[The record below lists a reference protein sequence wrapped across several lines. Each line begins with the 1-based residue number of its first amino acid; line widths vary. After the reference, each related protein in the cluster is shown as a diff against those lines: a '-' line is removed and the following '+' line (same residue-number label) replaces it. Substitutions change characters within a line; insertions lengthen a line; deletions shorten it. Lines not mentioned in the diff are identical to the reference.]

1 MLTPIDFGQL
11 AFLFVLHLRMNRCLK
26 PIMNKIFLSSFL
38 ICSCILLLAVP
49 ASTVAQAKLWLTKAD
64 QSALLMEKTLK
75 TAKDQPQNNFPV
87 VVVDAAK
94 TLQTIDGFGFTL
106 TGGSA
111 ALIHQL
117 PLKER
122 SALLKELFGNSPSS
136 IGISCLRISLGA
148 SDLSSRVFS
157 YDDLP
162 ANATDLALA
171 RFSLSDDTL
180 HLIPLL
186 KEILQVQPD
195 LFIMAS
201 PWSAP
206 AWMKTNKNSK
216 GGKLDR
222 QYYDVYA
229 KYMFRY
235 IQEMRKQGIEI
246 DALTLQNEPHHGGNN
261 PSMVM
266 QPEDQ
271 ALLVKQYLGPLFKTH
286 QLSTRIIIWDHNCDE
301 PEYPIAVLNDKEANP
316 FIDGTAFH
324 LYGGDIKALS
334 KVKEAFPD
342 KQLYFTEQWTGSKG
356 EFAGDLLWHVRNVI
370 IGSMNHWSLM
380 ALEWNLANDPN
391 FGPHTPGGCTE
402 CKGALTI
409 DGNNVKRN
417 VAYYIIAHASK
428 AIPSGS
434 VRIASTAIKEITHV
448 AFKRLDGKI
457 VLIMLNDGKS
467 PQQFNIQLG
476 NQWLEMLMQPGEV
489 ATLLL

>member
-1 MLTPIDFGQL
+1 
-11 AFLFVLHLRMNRCLK
+11 
-26 PIMNKIFLSSFL
+26 MNKTSLSSFL
-38 ICSCILLLAVP
+38 ICSCILLLALP
-49 ASTVAQAKLWLTKAD
+49 ASTLAQAKLWLTKAD

-75 TAKDQPQNNFPV
+75 TSKDQPQNNFPV
-87 VVVDAAK
+87 VVVDAKK
-94 TLQTIDGFGFTL
+94 TFQTIDGFGFTL

-117 PLKER
+117 PIKER
-122 SALLKELFGNSPSS
+122 TALLKELFGNSPSS
-136 IGISCLRISLGA
+136 IGISCIRISLGA

-162 ANATDLALA
+162 ANTTDLALA

-229 KYMFRY
+229 RYMLRY

-246 DALTLQNEPHHGGNN
+246 DVLTLQNEPHHGGNN

-286 QLSTRIIIWDHNCDE
+286 QLSARIII
-301 PEYPIAVLNDKEANP
+301 
-316 FIDGTAFH
+316 
-324 LYGGDIKALS
+324 
-334 KVKEAFPD
+334 
-342 KQLYFTEQWTGSKG
+342 
-356 EFAGDLLWHVRNVI
+356 
-370 IGSMNHWSLM
+370 
-380 ALEWNLANDPN
+380 
-391 FGPHTPGGCTE
+391 
-402 CKGALTI
+402 
-409 DGNNVKRN
+409 
-417 VAYYIIAHASK
+417 
-428 AIPSGS
+428 
-434 VRIASTAIKEITHV
+434 
-448 AFKRLDGKI
+448 
-457 VLIMLNDGKS
+457 
-467 PQQFNIQLG
+467 
-476 NQWLEMLMQPGEV
+476 
-489 ATLLL
+489 

>member
-1 MLTPIDFGQL
+1 M
-11 AFLFVLHLRMNRCLK
+11 
-26 PIMNKIFLSSFL
+26 LSSIIPLVCF
-38 ICSCILLLAVP
+38 ILLVKP
-49 ASTVAQAKLWLTKAD
+49 EETIAQAKLWLTKAD
-64 QSALLMEKTLK
+64 QSALLVERALQTSLGR
-75 TAKDQPQNNFPV
+75 PLNVLPIIE
-87 VVVDAAK
+87 VDSSK
-94 TLQTIDGFGFTL
+94 SFQTIDGFGFTL

-111 ALIHQL
+111 ELIHQL
-117 PLKER
+117 PFQER

-136 IGISCLRISLGA
+136 IGISCIRISLGA

-162 ANATDLALA
+162 ANTTDMALS

-186 KEILQVQPD
+186 KEILSIQPN

-206 AWMKTNKNSK
+206 AWMKTNNNSK
-216 GGKLDR
+216 GGKLDPK
-222 QYYDVYA
+222 YYDVYA
-229 KYMFRY
+229 RYIYRY

-266 QPEDQ
+266 EPADQ
-271 ALLVKQYLGPLFKTH
+271 ALLVKQYLGPLFNDKK
-286 QLSTRIIIWDHNCDE
+286 LSTRVIIWDHNCDE
-301 PEYPIAVLNDKEANP
+301 PEYPIAVLNDKEAYP

-342 KQLYFTEQWTGSKG
+342 KRLYFTEQWTGSKG
-356 EFAGDLLWHVRNVI
+356 EFGGDLLWHVRNVV
-370 IGSMNHWSLM
+370 IGSMNNWSRM
-380 ALEWNLANDPN
+380 ALEWNLANDPG

-409 DGNNVKRN
+409 DGSHVKRN
-417 VAYYIIAHASK
+417 VAYYIIAHASQ

-434 VRIASTAIKEITHV
+434 VRIASTEIKGIANV
-448 AFKRLDGKI
+448 AFKRPDGKI
-457 VLIMLNDGKS
+457 VLILLNDGKA
-467 PQQFNIQLG
+467 QQRFNIQVG

-489 ATLLL
+489 VTLLL

>member
-1 MLTPIDFGQL
+1 MMKKTS
-11 AFLFVLHLRMNRCLK
+11 
-26 PIMNKIFLSSFL
+26 LSSSLLF
-38 ICSCILLLAVP
+38 SCILLLAVP
-49 ASTVAQAKLWLTKAD
+49 ASTVAQAKLWLTNAD
-64 QSALLMEKTLK
+64 QSALLMERTLK
-75 TAKDQPQNNFPV
+75 TSKDQPQNNFPV
-87 VVVDAAK
+87 VVVDAKK
-94 TLQTIDGFGFTL
+94 TFQTIDGFGFTL

-117 PLKER
+117 PLQER
-122 SALLKELFGNSPSS
+122 TALLKELFGNSPSS

-162 ANATDLALA
+162 ANATDLALT

-229 KYMFRY
+229 RYMLRY

-266 QPEDQ
+266 HPEDQ

-334 KVKEAFPD
+334 KVKDAFPD

-356 EFAGDLLWHVRNVI
+356 EFAGDLLWHVSNVI
-370 IGSMNHWSLM
+370 IGSMNHWSRM
-380 ALEWNLANDPN
+380 ALEWNLANDPK

-409 DGNNVKRN
+409 DGSIITRN
-417 VAYYIIAHASK
+417 VAYFIIAHASK

-434 VRIASTAIKEITHV
+434 VRIASTAIKEIAHV

-457 VLIMLNDGKS
+457 VLIMLNDGKTQ
-467 PQQFNIQLG
+467 QQFNIQLG

>member
-11 AFLFVLHLRMNRCLK
+11 AFLFILHLRMNQFFRSIVK
-26 PIMNKIFLSSFL
+26 KTSQSSFIFLS
-38 ICSCILLLAVP
+38 CLLLQTVP
-49 ASTVAQAKLWLTKAD
+49 DCALAQAKLWITKAD
-64 QSALLMEKTLK
+64 QSALLMEKVLNISQ
-75 TAKDQPQNNFPV
+75 AQPLNDIPIIK
-87 VVVDAAK
+87 VDSSQ
-94 TLQTIDGFGFTL
+94 TFQTIDGFGFTL

-111 ALIHQL
+111 ELIHQL
-117 PLKER
+117 PSQER
-122 SALLKELFGNSPSS
+122 SALLNELFGKSPSS
-136 IGISCLRISLGA
+136 IGISCIRISLGA

-157 YDDLP
+157 YDDIP
-162 ANATDLALA
+162 VNKTDMALSQ
-171 RFSLSDDTL
+171 FSLSDDTL

-186 KEILQVQPD
+186 KEILGIQPN

-206 AWMKTNKNSK
+206 AWMKTNKNSR
-216 GGKLDR
+216 GGKLDP

-229 KYMFRY
+229 RYMFRY
-235 IQEMRKQGIEI
+235 IQEMEKHGIEI

-266 QPEDQ
+266 EPADQ
-271 ALLVKQYLGPLFKTH
+271 ALLVKQYLGPIFKTH
-286 QLSTRIIIWDHNCDE
+286 QLTTRIIIWDHNCDE
-301 PEYPIAVLNDKEANP
+301 PQYPIAVLNDKEAYP

-324 LYGGDIKALS
+324 LYGGDIKAMS
-334 KVKEAFPD
+334 KVKQVFPD

-356 EFAGDLLWHVRNVI
+356 EFAGDLLWHIRNVV
-370 IGSMNHWSLM
+370 IGSMNNWSRM
-380 ALEWNLANDPN
+380 ALEWNLANDPG

-409 DGNNVKRN
+409 DGSHVKRN

-434 VRIASTAIKEITHV
+434 IRIASTEIKEITHA
-448 AFKRLDGKI
+448 AFKRPDGKI
-457 VLIMLNDGKS
+457 VLILLNDGKS
-467 PQQFNIQLG
+467 QQRFNIQVG
-476 NQWLEMLMQPGEV
+476 KQWFEMQMQPGEV